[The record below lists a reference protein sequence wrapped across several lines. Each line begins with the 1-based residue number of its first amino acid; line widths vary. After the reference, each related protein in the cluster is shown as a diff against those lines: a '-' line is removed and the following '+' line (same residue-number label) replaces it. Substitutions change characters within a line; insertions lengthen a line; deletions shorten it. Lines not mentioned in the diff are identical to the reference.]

1 MLYRKK
7 DGDNVVVVGVF
18 VDDLLATATSAEAE
32 AADRFFVSLKP
43 LSIQGFWTCV
53 EFLGMRV
60 SLDSDGVYVLVQRYE
75 GAP

>member
-7 DGDNVVVVGVF
+7 DGDHVVLVGVF
-18 VDDLLATATSAEAE
+18 VDDLPATGTSAEAE

-53 EFLGMRV
+53 EIFGHARK
-60 SLDSDGVYVLVQRYE
+60 
-75 GAP
+75 P